1 MSRQAAATDL
11 LRTLHDMGAAQL
23 SPGASG
29 NISVRVEGGMLIS
42 ASGAVAATASND
54 DLAFVPTHCRSLE
67 HWPDDQPRPSSEWRM
82 HQALYS
88 SHPEA
93 MAVVHCHS
101 LHATALACQ
110 RRRIPPFHY
119 MVSIA
124 GGDDIPCADYALF
137 GSEELSQIVC
147 KTLQQRRAC
156 LMANHG
162 QICIGD
168 SPATALA
175 LAREVESLA
184 ACYLTSLQSGEPVL
198 LTPQEMDDVYQAFS
212 HYGQRLKD

>member
-1 MSRQAAATDL
+1 MSVRAASAQL
-11 LRTLHDMGAAQL
+11 LRALHNMGAAQL

-29 NISVRVEGGMLIS
+29 NISVRVDDGMLIS
-42 ASGAVAATASND
+42 ASGAVAASASIAD
-54 DLAFVPTHCRSLE
+54 IAFVPADCLSLDP
-67 HWPDDQPRPSSEWRM
+67 WPDGQPRPSSEWRM
-82 HQALYS
+82 HQALYA
-88 SHPEA
+88 SHPDA
-93 MAVVHCHS
+93 GAVVHCHS

-110 RRRIPPFHY
+110 RRGIPPFHY

-137 GSEELSQIVC
+137 GSEQLSQIVC
-147 KTLQQRRAC
+147 HTLQHRRAC

-168 SPATALA
+168 TADTALA
-175 LAREVESLA
+175 LAKEVESLA
-184 ACYLTSLQSGEPVL
+184 ACYLASQQHCEPVL
-198 LTPQEMDDVYQAFS
+198 LSRQEMDAVRNAFS

>member
-1 MSRQAAATDL
+1 MSQQAATAEL
-11 LRTLHDMGAAQL
+11 LRALHDMGAAQL

-29 NISVRVEGGMLIS
+29 NISVRVEGGMLVS
-42 ASGAVAATASND
+42 ASGAVAANASSRD
-54 DLAFVPTHCRSLE
+54 IAFVPESCHSLE
-67 HWPDDQPRPSSEWRM
+67 SWPDDQPRPSSEWRM
-82 HQALYS
+82 HQALYN
-88 SHPEA
+88 SHPDA

-137 GSEELSQIVC
+137 GSEELSQVVC
-147 KTLQQRRAC
+147 NTLQHRRAC

-168 SPATALA
+168 SAATALA

-184 ACYLTSLQSGEPVL
+184 ACYLASLQNGDPVL
-198 LTPQEMDDVYQAFS
+198 LTPQEMNAVYEAFS

>member
-88 SHPEA
+88 SHPDRHTA
-93 MAVVHCHS
+93 PAGAVPFSLERPGILLPKLCHVQQPPREGIGVPGRPRALGARLDAAS
-101 LHATALACQ
+101 KIIEIPLATA
-110 RRRIPPFHY
+110 
-119 MVSIA
+119 
-124 GGDDIPCADYALF
+124 
-137 GSEELSQIVC
+137 
-147 KTLQQRRAC
+147 
-156 LMANHG
+156 
-162 QICIGD
+162 
-168 SPATALA
+168 
-175 LAREVESLA
+175 
-184 ACYLTSLQSGEPVL
+184 
-198 LTPQEMDDVYQAFS
+198 
-212 HYGQRLKD
+212 